1 MSKYRIKPARIG
13 ESMNFWMPQKRV
25 LFWWENLHYD
35 SVSIETAQRIIEHDA
50 TPPIDPFSNEGAK
63 RLEPPQ

>member
-1 MSKYRIKPARIG
+1 
-13 ESMNFWMPQKRV
+13 MNFWMPQKRV
-25 LFWWENLHYD
+25 LWWWENLHHD
-35 SVSIETAQRIIEHDA
+35 SVSLETAQRIIEHDA